1 MPTSKEKIV
10 LDYIRAKENKE
21 ICDTAPFPE
30 CNGANGCDSCEYQ
43 EEETTEEEVKQW
55 IQQWARLNVL

>member
-43 EEETTEEEVKQW
+43 EEETTEEEVKQ
-55 IQQWARLNVL
+55 